1 MKASTIRI
9 ISLCTLA
16 AIWEIAGRTG
26 NAHLLPPLS
35 KVAIVWVELLVSG
48 QLLQAI
54 AISFQALVIGFFVSL
69 VGVPL
74 GLMMGHYRRLES
86 FLEIYMTAL
95 LAVPMISFI
104 PFLVIAFGLGL
115 HSRVW
120 IVFLFAFVIIVIN
133 TTAGVRN
140 VDPTLTEMARSFG
153 ARESEL
159 FLKVILPAAM
169 PMTDGHSPR
178 DGPRGARHGDRRDD
192 SRRRRFRRPADD
204 VQRIFQFQRALRD
217 HPYDRFTRSRLARV
231 DSILRSTADA
241 VARRVELTQPT
252 LCFLFIYSPRF
263 NRPPYSS
270 PAMRLCRNVILRR
283 SRRICFF
290 VRPRKADASLSLS
303 MTSSNL

>member
-35 KVAIVWVELLVSG
+35 KVVTVWVELLVSG

-54 AISFQALVIGFFVSL
+54 AISFQALVIGFFVSVL

-74 GLMMGHYRRLES
+74 GLMMGRYRRLES

-169 PMTDGHSPR
+169 PMIMAGIRLGMGRAVLGMVTGEMILAAV
-178 DGPRGARHGDRRDD
+178 GFGALLMTFSASFNSSALFATILTIVLLAVALLALIQYFDRRLM
-192 SRRRRFRRPADD
+192 PW
-204 VQRIFQFQRALRD
+204 RA
-217 HPYDRFTRSRLARV
+217 
-231 DSILRSTADA
+231 
-241 VARRVELTQPT
+241 
-252 LCFLFIYSPRF
+252 
-263 NRPPYSS
+263 
-270 PAMRLCRNVILRR
+270 
-283 SRRICFF
+283 
-290 VRPRKADASLSLS
+290 AS
-303 MTSSNL
+303 N